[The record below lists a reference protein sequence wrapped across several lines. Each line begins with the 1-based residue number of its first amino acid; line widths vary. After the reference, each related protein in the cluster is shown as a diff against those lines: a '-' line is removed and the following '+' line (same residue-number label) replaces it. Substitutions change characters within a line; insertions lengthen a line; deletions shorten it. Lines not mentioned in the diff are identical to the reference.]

1 MQDKALLAAPLF
13 LVFAACA
20 APQPSAPAPAP
31 APEPESIAVAWRL
44 GGFAG
49 PESTILSGDP
59 GVIYVSNVNGPGTE
73 KDGNGFISRVSTSG
87 QMLQREWASGLNA
100 PKGIFLVGDTL
111 YATDIDEVVAIDA
124 SSGAIRARTPVPG
137 AAFLND
143 ITRAPDGT
151 LLISDS
157 RGHRIYALR
166 DGAASVW
173 SEDALL
179 DSVNGLLPE
188 PNRLIVTTMVNNTGR
203 LLAIDYQTRAIT
215 VLAEGIGRGDG
226 VGALG
231 QGRYIVSSVPGQ
243 MQVISAD
250 GVVRTILDTS
260 ADPRSLNDFH
270 LEGST
275 LYQAHMNTH
284 EVTAYTVTG
293 VR

>member
-1 MQDKALLAAPLF
+1 MQDMSLLIAPIFLAL
-13 LVFAACA
+13 AACA
-20 APQPSAPAPAP
+20 APQASAPL
-31 APEPESIAVAWRL
+31 EPESITLSWRL
-44 GGFAG
+44 GGFAS
-49 PESTILSGDP
+49 PESTIMSADGRF
-59 GVIYVSNVNGPGTE
+59 IYVSNVNGPGTE

-87 QMLQREWASGLNA
+87 EMLQREWATGLNA
-100 PKGIFLVGDTL
+100 PKGIFLVGGTL

-124 SSGAIRARTPVPG
+124 ASGAVRTRTPVAG
-137 AAFLND
+137 ANFLND
-143 ITRAPDGT
+143 ITSAPDGT
-151 LLISDS
+151 ILISDS

-166 DGAASVW
+166 DGAASLW
-173 SEDALL
+173 SDDPLL
-179 DSVNGLLPE
+179 ESVNGLLPE
-188 PNRLIVTTMVNNTGR
+188 AGRLIVSTMVNNTGR

-243 MQVISAD
+243 MQVVSAA
-250 GVVRTILDTS
+250 GEVRTILDTS

-284 EVTAYTVTG
+284 EVTAYTVRG